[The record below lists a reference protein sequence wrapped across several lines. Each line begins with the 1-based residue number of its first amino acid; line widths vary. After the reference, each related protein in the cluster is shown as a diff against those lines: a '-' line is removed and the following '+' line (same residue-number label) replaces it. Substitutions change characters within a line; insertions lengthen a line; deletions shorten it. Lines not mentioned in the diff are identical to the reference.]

1 MEADTA
7 DIDAQI
13 AKLLEERG
21 RKLAQA
27 ERAQREQEK
36 EQQKV
41 LVGHTPTKKKEKPGE
56 PG

>member
-1 MEADTA
+1 MEANTA

-21 RKLAQA
+21 KKLAQA